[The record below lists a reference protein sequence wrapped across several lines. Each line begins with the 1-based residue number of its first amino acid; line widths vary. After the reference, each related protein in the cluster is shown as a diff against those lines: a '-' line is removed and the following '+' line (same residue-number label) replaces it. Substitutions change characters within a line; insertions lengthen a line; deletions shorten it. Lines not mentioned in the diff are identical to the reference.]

1 MAIDWDKI
9 AEKLADDSA
18 FDLGLDGEEQPV
30 KLTGADLK
38 AFVNQNKSALQARQA
53 EIAARDAELGP
64 LRKYQQ
70 DTSALFGQAARIASQ
85 PDEPRQPQRAT
96 GAAGNLAPADR
107 FEEEY
112 SNDPLFSPFAK
123 RYDEHTER
131 RVRDNIL
138 KPFVEQELAPE
149 FQQLKQTNNVLTR
162 LLLDERQRREF
173 REAGEWPEGTDL
185 EKARQYGTER
195 RYLVPG
201 AEQFGLIDFK
211 RVNDDMMTPIR
222 HQKAL
227 EAARAEGAEEAATR
241 LRQNTNIIQMPNRG
255 GGGGAK
261 GPSRRVAGSAD
272 SVIDAALGEAAQD
285 RETLKLLSAL
295 PK

>member
-9 AEKLADDSA
+9 AEKLADDTA
-18 FDLGLDGEEQPV
+18 FDLGLEGEEPV
-30 KLTGADLK
+30 KLTGAELK
-38 AFVNQNKSALQARQA
+38 AFVAQNKTALQQRQQ
-53 EIAARDAELGP
+53 EIAARDQELGS
-64 LRKYQQ
+64 LRKYRD
-70 DTSALFGQAARIASQ
+70 DTSALFGQAAKIASQ
-85 PDEPRQPQRAT
+85 PDPDPRQQRPT
-96 GAAGNLAPADR
+96 GAAANLTPADR
-107 FEEEY
+107 FEEDY
-112 SNDPLFSPFAK
+112 GSDPLFSPFAK
-123 RYDEHTER
+123 RYDEHVDR

-138 KPFVEQELAPE
+138 KPFVETELAPE
-149 FQQLKQTNNVLTR
+149 LQQLKKTNDTLAR
-162 LLLDERQRREF
+162 LLLEERQRREF

-227 EAARAEGAEEAATR
+227 EAARAEGAEEAAAR